1 MAVILLGMI
10 FCYLLC
16 FFAIFFGSSIFFG
29 KSRINFFVRG
39 IIMAF
44 FPRITRKF
52 MMETVRHVGLM
63 GLLMWQ
69 LPWALEEPEKMPER
83 MLALLGGLAAV
94 FDLTEL
100 FAEYKMC
107 QSQKI
112 EESYDPLAGD
122 ESSNTQPLKV
132 TLLNLVVMEVVVLA
146 GSYGLDKTQV
156 LEEVPGLSHD
166 LIPQTGVK
174 ICVLLM
180 VWIALQAVHD
190 GVRYCIS
197 QSHAELKGGEAMRPQ
212 AGDNTNNGDTSGDPE
227 AQRPKQNNPRC
238 RFYQGRDPSLG
249 DRWGSLVVAC
259 LQQSLFLGPLAVIH
273 NILAIEN
280 DVIALQLACLPVTVL
295 FPFIPWDQIQEKLSK
310 CIDKPGGVSSEGQEF
325 VGASV

>member
-1 MAVILLGMI
+1 
-10 FCYLLC
+10 
-16 FFAIFFGSSIFFG
+16 
-29 KSRINFFVRG
+29 
-39 IIMAF
+39 MAF
-44 FPRITRKF
+44 CPRITRKF

-83 MLALLGGLAAV
+83 MLALLSGLAAV

-112 EESYDPLAGD
+112 EKSYSQLDSN

-132 TLLNLVVMEVVVLA
+132 TLPNLVVMESVVLA

-156 LEEVPGLSHD
+156 LEAIPGLSHD

-174 ICVLLM
+174 ICVLLI
-180 VWIALQAVHD
+180 VWVALQAVHH

-197 QSHAELKGGEAMRPQ
+197 QSHAEPKGVEAKRSQ
-212 AGDNTNNGDTSGDPE
+212 AGDNTKNGYTSGDLE
-227 AQRPKQNNPRC
+227 AQGPKQNNPRC
-238 RFYQGRDPSLG
+238 RFYQGPNPSLK
-249 DRWGSLVVAC
+249 DRGYTATVAC
-259 LQQSLFLGPLAVIH
+259 LQQGIFLSALVVIRHIFAV
-273 NILAIEN
+273 NNE
-280 DVIALQLACLPVTVL
+280 VRALQYACIPVVF
-295 FPFIPWDQIQEKLSK
+295 FPFLSLDKAPEILFETLPEKLSK
-310 CIDKPGGVSSEGQEF
+310 CIDKPGGVSSDGQEF
-325 VGASV
+325 LGAF